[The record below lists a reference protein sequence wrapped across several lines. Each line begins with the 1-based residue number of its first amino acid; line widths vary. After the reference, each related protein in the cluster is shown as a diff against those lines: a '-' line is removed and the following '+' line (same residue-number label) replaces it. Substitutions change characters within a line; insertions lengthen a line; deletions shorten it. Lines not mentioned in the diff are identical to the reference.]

1 MKNKIKRVLQGN
13 LLYVFLFIGIIVHLF
28 LSMTVER
35 NSIYQI
41 DDDVF
46 EGTVVKRSVTN
57 NKISFELDG
66 EETLLCSYYS
76 DEADRKEDLWKSIPL
91 GSKVVVKGK
100 LKIPSKNT
108 VPNTFDYRQYLYNK
122 GIYYTCTIEEI
133 EVIDKTMNIFYKIKN
148 AVIDRVMT
156 FKIKDYLYTMI
167 IGDKSLLD
175 DDTFSKYRD
184 NGVTRLFAI
193 SGMHVGLF
201 AVIIG
206 KILKKCKIKKKN
218 VDLYVVI
225 FIWFYAFLAGFGAS
239 VIRAGLLFTFVAVDK
254 WANWQI
260 PKLKLLFLVGVIL
273 VLFDYRMI
281 FDVGFIYSY
290 VTTFGLIYSSKTIE
304 KHKIFGTSLV
314 ANLFSLPITIHNF
327 YKFNLASVFFNLL
340 FVPFVSIVIYP
351 LCLLTFFVRWLEP
364 ITGLF
369 INGLELLNTI
379 CAEVNQFIFIVPKL
393 NAWIFILYYAVLILF
408 IRKSIYK
415 TAVILITLCLL
426 WKVKPLLDSSLH
438 VEFMDVGQ
446 GDCAIIR
453 TEHNKKIV
461 LIDTGGIVDSK
472 SNYKVSDNIVTYLHS
487 LGLDRVDSLILTH
500 GDYDHMGEAINLV
513 NNFKVEKVIFNCGE
527 FNDLEQELIKVL
539 AKKKIPYYSCIKELN
554 IDNNKL
560 YFLNNKDYGNEND
573 NSSVI
578 YTELNNH
585 KFLFMGDAGV
595 DVEEDLI
602 EKYNLKNID
611 ALKVGHHGSKTSS
624 SKTFIDE
631 INPKYS
637 VISVG
642 KNNRY
647 GHPNISV
654 LDNLEDSKIYRTDQ
668 EGSIMFK
675 IKNNKLEIETC
686 PP

>member
-1 MKNKIKRVLQGN
+1 MKNKLKRVLQGN
-13 LLYVFLFIGIIVHLF
+13 LLYVFLFIGTIVHLF
-28 LSMTVER
+28 LAMTVER

-46 EGTVVKRSVTN
+46 EGTVVKRSVAN
-57 NKISFELDG
+57 NKISFELVGD
-66 EETLLCSYYS
+66 ETLLCSYYS
-76 DEADRKEDLWKSIPL
+76 DEADEKEDLWKSIPL
-91 GSKVVVKGK
+91 GSKVVVKGR

-133 EVIDKTMNIFYKIKN
+133 KVIDKTANIFYKIKN

-184 NGVTRLFAI
+184 NGVTHLFAI

-239 VIRAGLLFTFVAVDK
+239 VIRAGLLFTFVAIDK

-273 VLFDYRMI
+273 ILFDYRMI

-290 VTTFGLIYSSKTIE
+290 VTTFGLIYSSKAIE
-304 KHKIFGTSLV
+304 KHKILGTSLV
-314 ANLFSLPITIHNF
+314 ANLFSLPITIHSF

-340 FVPFVSIVIYP
+340 FVPFVSIIIYP
-351 LCLLTFFVRWLEP
+351 LCLLTFFIKWLEP

-379 CAEVNQFIFIVPKL
+379 CAEVNQLIFVVPKL
-393 NAWIFILYYAVLILF
+393 NVWIFILYYSVLILF
-408 IRKSIYK
+408 IRKSLYK
-415 TAVILITLCLL
+415 TAVILIILCLL
-426 WKVKPLLDSSLH
+426 WKVKPLLDSSIH

-461 LIDTGGIVDSK
+461 LIDTGGLVDSK
-472 SNYKVSDNIVTYLHS
+472 SNYKVSDNVVTYLHS

-500 GDYDHMGEAINLV
+500 GDYDHMGDASNIVENM
-513 NNFKVEKVIFNCGE
+513 KVGEVIFNFGAY
-527 FNDLEQELIKVL
+527 NNLEKELIDDLKRRE
-539 AKKKIPYYSCIKELN
+539 IPYYSCIEELN
-554 IDNNKL
+554 VEGNKL
-560 YFLNNKDYGNEND
+560 YFLNDKDHGNEND
-573 NSSVI
+573 NSVVV
-578 YTELNNH
+578 YTKLNDR

-595 DVEEDLI
+595 KVEEDLI
-602 EKYNLKNID
+602 KNYNLKDID
-611 ALKVGHHGSKTSS
+611 FLKVGHHGSNTSS
-624 SKTFIDE
+624 SIDFIDE
-631 INPKYS
+631 IDPKFS
-637 VISVG
+637 IISVG

-647 GHPNISV
+647 GHPKKSV
-654 LDNLEDSKIYRTDQ
+654 LDVIKTSKIYRTDID
-668 EGSIMFK
+668 GSVEIKLNKSEYK
-675 IKNNKLEIETC
+675 ISTC

>member
-1 MKNKIKRVLQGN
+1 MKNKLKRVLQGN
-13 LLYVFLFIGIIVHLF
+13 LLYVFLFIGTIVHLF
-28 LSMTVER
+28 LAMTVER

-41 DDDVF
+41 VDDVF
-46 EGTVVKRSVTN
+46 EGTVVKRSVAN
-57 NKISFELDG
+57 NKISFELVGD
-66 EETLLCSYYS
+66 ETLLCSYYS
-76 DEADRKEDLWKSIPL
+76 DEADEKEDLWKSIPL
-91 GSKVVVKGK
+91 GSKVVVKGR

-133 EVIDKTMNIFYKIKN
+133 KVIDKTANIFYKIKN

-184 NGVTRLFAI
+184 NGVTHLFAI

-239 VIRAGLLFTFVAVDK
+239 VIRAGLLFTFVAIDK

-273 VLFDYRMI
+273 ILFDYRMI

-290 VTTFGLIYSSKTIE
+290 VTTFGLIYSSKAIE
-304 KHKIFGTSLV
+304 KHKILGTSLV
-314 ANLFSLPITIHNF
+314 ANLFSLPITIHSF

-340 FVPFVSIVIYP
+340 FVPFVSIIIYP
-351 LCLLTFFVRWLEP
+351 LCLLTFFIRWLEP

-379 CAEVNQFIFIVPKL
+379 CAEVNQLIFVVPKL
-393 NAWIFILYYAVLILF
+393 NVWIFILYYSVLILF
-408 IRKSIYK
+408 IRKSLYK
-415 TAVILITLCLL
+415 TAVILIILCLL
-426 WKVKPLLDSSLH
+426 WKVKPLLDSSIH

-461 LIDTGGIVDSK
+461 LIDTGGLVDSK
-472 SNYKVSDNIVTYLHS
+472 SNYKVSDNVVTYLHS

-500 GDYDHMGEAINLV
+500 GDYDHMGDASNIVENV
-513 NNFKVEKVIFNCGE
+513 KVGEVIFNCGAY
-527 FNDLEQELIKVL
+527 NNLEKELIDDLKRRE
-539 AKKKIPYYSCIKELN
+539 IPYYSCIEELN
-554 IDNNKL
+554 VEGNKL
-560 YFLNNKDYGNEND
+560 YFLNDKDHGNEND
-573 NSSVI
+573 NSVVV
-578 YTELNNH
+578 YTKLNDR

-595 DVEEDLI
+595 KVEEDLI
-602 EKYNLKNID
+602 KNYNLKDID
-611 ALKVGHHGSKTSS
+611 FLKVGHHGSNTSS
-624 SKTFIDE
+624 SIDFIDE
-631 INPKYS
+631 IDPKFS
-637 VISVG
+637 IISVG

-647 GHPNISV
+647 GHPKKSV
-654 LDNLEDSKIYRTDQ
+654 LDAIKTSKIYRTDID
-668 EGSIMFK
+668 GSVEIKLNKSEYK
-675 IKNNKLEIETC
+675 ISTC